1 MKFIGMVPTRLAIW
15 GLLEERVKRPR
26 IPPRVVE
33 ACCRTDWHNVHPL
46 PLMGL
51 NRIPI
56 RTPTKGRGFINH
68 GSGLF
73 MLLM

>member
-1 MKFIGMVPTRLAIW
+1 MKSIGMVPTRLAIW

-33 ACCRTDWHNVHPL
+33 ACCRTDWHNVNPL

-51 NRIPI
+51 NIRIPI
-56 RTPTKGRGFINH
+56 RTPTKGRGLSIT
-68 GSGLF
+68 GLGYSCC
-73 MLLM
+73 